1 MSGTP
6 NERAMCITT
15 AFALSSLLACS
26 GSSNPFEENVDIS
39 VCDPAGGPFSLTI
52 DNPYFP
58 LVVGTQW
65 TYQGNDGGTAVQLV
79 ITILD
84 ETQVAAGVT
93 TRVLEERETHDG
105 NLVEVSRNF
114 FVQEPGGAVCYF
126 GEDVDIYENGVI
138 VSHDGAWRAGVD
150 NAVPGIFITATPEVG
165 QKFRQ
170 EVAPGVA
177 MDRVEIVA
185 TGETVT
191 VPYGTFS
198 NTVRF
203 RETTPLESGSST
215 KIFAQGVGLIV
226 DDVLRLVS
234 RTP

>member
-6 NERAMCITT
+6 SEHAMRVTT

-26 GSSNPFEENVDIS
+26 GSSKPFEENVDIS
-39 VCDPAGGPFSLTI
+39 VCDPAAGPFSLTI
-52 DNPYFP
+52 DNPHFP

-79 ITILD
+79 ITVLD
-84 ETQVAAGVT
+84 ETQVAASVT

-105 NLVEVSRNF
+105 SLVEVSRNF

-126 GEDVDIYENGVI
+126 GEDVDIHENGVI

-150 NAVPGIFITATPEVG
+150 NAVPGIFITATPEIG

-215 KIFAQGVGLIV
+215 KIFAQGIGLIV